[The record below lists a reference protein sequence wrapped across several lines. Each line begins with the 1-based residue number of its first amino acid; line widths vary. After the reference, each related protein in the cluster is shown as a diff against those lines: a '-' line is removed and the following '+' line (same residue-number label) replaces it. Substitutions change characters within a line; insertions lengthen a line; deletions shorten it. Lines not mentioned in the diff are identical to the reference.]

1 MNTFPHDAITFL
13 FLMRSFAMMTDMCPT
28 CMCHQCGEHNPTT
41 TCSIES
47 HVSSTHNESRALHV
61 CRTSG
66 IWCYAWIFSLLD
78 VLHCRNS
85 ECCILDEIQNAN
97 DVFGDNMNSWCQETW
112 MMWLLFLSQ
121 IRHMF
126 VQVHAKISVIQWY
139 WLFRRVVTFDLH
151 RRSVS
156 GCTHET
162 FYIAVCFSD
171 EAAIVFWIPEIQ
183 NRTSASEFL
192 DSFWYFLFP
201 LLWQSTTAW
210 SRFISP
216 VMYGNAWHLI
226 FAVSHQGWRRSSLRL
241 LPPLSPRRFALIFSN
256 NQYCP
261 CACWLNL
268 WIAICWA
275 PAHAKAWS

>member
-1 MNTFPHDAITFL
+1 MFTMFDECPCFHDMKHVQNCITNISDQMQIEQWYGQVMNTFPHDAITFC

-61 CRTSG
+61 CRTIG
-66 IWCYAWIFSLLD
+66 MCCYVWIFSLRD

-112 MMWLLFLSQ
+112 MMWFLFLSQ

-126 VQVHAKISVIQWY
+126 VQVHDKISVIQWY
-139 WLFRRVVTFDLH
+139 WLFRRVVTIDLH

-162 FYIAVCFSD
+162 FYIAVCSSD
-171 EAAIVFWIPEIQ
+171 EQPLLFGFSKSQKEPMQV
-183 NRTSASEFL
+183 
-192 DSFWYFLFP
+192 FLFP
-201 LLWQSTTAW
+201 RCVVFLVFHVSAKGLLFGGGLFRLWCVAMFGTSFW
-210 SRFISP
+210 RFLIKADD
-216 VMYGNAWHLI
+216 VLLFDWWH
-226 FAVSHQGWRRSSLRL
+226 S
-241 LPPLSPRRFALIFSN
+241 
-256 NQYCP
+256 
-261 CACWLNL
+261 
-268 WIAICWA
+268 
-275 PAHAKAWS
+275 

>member
-1 MNTFPHDAITFL
+1 
-13 FLMRSFAMMTDMCPT
+13 MTDMCPT

-61 CRTSG
+61 CRTIG
-66 IWCYAWIFSLLD
+66 MCCYVWIFSLRD

-112 MMWLLFLSQ
+112 MMWFLFLSQ

-139 WLFRRVVTFDLH
+139 WLFRRVVTIDLH

-162 FYIAVCFSD
+162 FYIAVCSSD
-171 EAAIVFWIPEIQ
+171 EQ
-183 NRTSASEFL
+183 
-192 DSFWYFLFP
+192 P
-201 LLWQSTTAW
+201 LL
-210 SRFISP
+210 F
-216 VMYGNAWHLI
+216 G
-226 FAVSHQGWRRSSLRL
+226 
-241 LPPLSPRRFALIFSN
+241 FSKS
-256 NQYCP
+256 QTEP
-261 CACWLNL
+261 M
-268 WIAICWA
+268 
-275 PAHAKAWS
+275 HVFFF